1 MKIIL
6 IILVLNTFLLAQ
18 PTVIS
23 EKIIHL
29 NQPLANVKKIK
40 KINTFEYGA
49 VGNIIH
55 PNGRRDMFFAK
66 FNKDSLIFS
75 QSYNYPESMEANDF
89 ALTGDGGFILVGDDN
104 YDIVFQKINSDGDSI
119 WSTKI
124 DGGPSSYNSLNGI
137 VKIDNDHFM
146 ASGYYSIDEFGLL
159 NSYLWLV
166 KINSAGIVQWQKKFH
181 NGYSYW
187 PDYGVQI
194 ELTID
199 NNIIVSGTKAES
211 MFLLKTDFSGN
222 ERFFRDYGYISNDM
236 IVRYSSTDQ
245 NNSYFFT
252 GSIPIWNHD
261 LDIFLMK
268 TDDIGDTIF
277 FKNYNG
283 NPISWNPNTSSGE
296 DYGIYIKNLNNNKI
310 IIGGNG
316 ENRFTNNNIMI
327 ILYLD
332 SDGNIIWKHI
342 LEKQYYSRLMLIE
355 ESNEHKL
362 LYLGKRD
369 VLPNNIFII
378 TTDFELT
385 NITNEE
391 KQPIANVL
399 YQNYP
404 NPFNPTTTIKYN
416 LPQSSV
422 VLIQIF
428 NSLGEKI
435 KTLYSGLQTSGS
447 HKIVFDGSSLPS
459 GIYFYQ
465 ITTKDFSQTKKC
477 LLLK

>member
-268 TDDIGDTIF
+268 TDRSWHDSPRPRCRWPGIGRTRRCAATARCGRREWHVPRRRWDPA
-277 FKNYNG
+277 G
-283 NPISWNPNTSSGE
+283 RRP
-296 DYGIYIKNLNNNKI
+296 
-310 IIGGNG
+310 
-316 ENRFTNNNIMI
+316 R
-327 ILYLD
+327 
-332 SDGNIIWKHI
+332 
-342 LEKQYYSRLMLIE
+342 
-355 ESNEHKL
+355 
-362 LYLGKRD
+362 
-369 VLPNNIFII
+369 
-378 TTDFELT
+378 
-385 NITNEE
+385 
-391 KQPIANVL
+391 
-399 YQNYP
+399 
-404 NPFNPTTTIKYN
+404 
-416 LPQSSV
+416 
-422 VLIQIF
+422 
-428 NSLGEKI
+428 
-435 KTLYSGLQTSGS
+435 
-447 HKIVFDGSSLPS
+447 
-459 GIYFYQ
+459 
-465 ITTKDFSQTKKC
+465 
-477 LLLK
+477 